1 MSVSLQKGQKV
12 SLEKEAGGS
21 LSKVTVGLGWDER
34 TTSGED
40 FDLDAS
46 VFATDAS
53 GKVPGDGWF
62 IFYNNQNSPDGTIH
76 HTGDNRTGAGDGDD
90 EAIQIDLA
98 NVPASIEELVVAV
111 TIFEAKSRGQNFG
124 GVKNA
129 FIRVV
134 DDSTGAELL
143 KYELD
148 EEFSLEEAV
157 IFGKLYR
164 KNGGW
169 NFDAVGQ
176 GYNNGLEGLCADHG
190 IGVAAA

>member
-21 LSKVTVGLGWDER
+21 LTKVTAGLGWDER
-34 TTSGED
+34 TTSGEE

-46 VFATDAS
+46 VFAVDAS

-62 IFYNNQNSPDGTIH
+62 IYFNNHDSPDGTIH
-76 HTGDNRTGAGDGDD
+76 HTGDNRNGAGDGDD

-98 NVPASIEELVVAV
+98 NVPASIEELVIAV
-111 TIFEAKSRGQNFG
+111 TIFEAKTRGQNFG

-129 FIRVV
+129 FIRVC
-134 DDSTGAELL
+134 DDQTGAELL

-169 NFDAVGQ
+169 SFAAVGQ

-190 IGVAAA
+190 IGVAA